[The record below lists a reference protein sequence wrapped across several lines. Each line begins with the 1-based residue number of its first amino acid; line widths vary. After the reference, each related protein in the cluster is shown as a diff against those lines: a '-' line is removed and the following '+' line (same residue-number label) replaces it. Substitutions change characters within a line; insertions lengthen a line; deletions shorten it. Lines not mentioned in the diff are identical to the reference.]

1 MGRKFLTKNST
12 QLIAFICFLAISLS
26 FLVSCSGSPER
37 KMERETVSYTINKT
51 DYETAHSSTVEPSQT
66 VPAPLPIQLPL
77 PIDQVGDLTIH
88 CLDVGQGQATLL
100 KQGDY
105 EILIDGGGQDRSSF
119 VVSYLKELGV
129 ETIDLMIATH
139 FDDDHIAGLI
149 GVMNV
154 FPVEQILYGSSPK
167 DTRACHSFIQTSKDK
182 NIPALTPVIGD
193 RFVIGSMVL
202 NIVGPLKYH
211 NEDNNDDSI
220 ISKINFSN
228 TSILIGG
235 DTSLDVEQDLV
246 YQDLKADLMLANHHG
261 SKDSNSKSWLER
273 ISPQFVVISCGANNT
288 YGFPSQET
296 LSRIKMIK
304 AEIFRTDELG
314 TILFRSD
321 GKTITPLTKNIS
333 EISETRYPENT
344 VKEVDTGTSKTARGQ
359 SGLAGAVTREI
370 SRPEETI
377 PTTDLSE
384 EITEKVNPET
394 SSFVL
399 NVRSKK
405 FHKPGCSA
413 VAKMKAKNRLD
424 TIDTRDNIINQGY
437 QPCKICNP

>member
-12 QLIAFICFLAISLS
+12 HLIVFICFLAISLS
-26 FLVSCSGSPER
+26 FLVSCSGSPDR

-51 DYETAHSSTVEPSQT
+51 DYKIAHSSTVEPSQT
-66 VPAPLPIQLPL
+66 VPVPLPIQLPL

-88 CLDVGQGQATLL
+88 FLDVGQGQAILL

-105 EILIDGGGQDRSSF
+105 EILVDGGGQGRSSF

-129 ETIDLMIATH
+129 ETIDLMVATH

-154 FPVEQILYGSSPK
+154 FPVEQILCGSSPK
-167 DTRACHSFIQTSKDK
+167 DTRVCHSFIQTIKGK
-182 NIPALTPVIGD
+182 NIPALTPGIGD
-193 RFVIGSMVL
+193 RFVVGSMVL

-220 ISKINFSN
+220 ISKINFFN
-228 TSILIGG
+228 ISILIGG
-235 DTSLDVEQDLV
+235 DTSSDVEQDLV
-246 YQDLKADLMLANHHG
+246 YQNLKADLMLANHHG
-261 SKDSNSKSWLER
+261 SKDSNSKSWLKH
-273 ISPQFVVISCGANNT
+273 ISPQFVVISCGVNNT

-296 LSRIKMIK
+296 LTRINNIK

-314 TILFRSD
+314 TILFQSD
-321 GKTITPLTKNIS
+321 GETITPLTKAIPEITETSGSEKASAGDDKEANI
-333 EISETRYPENT
+333 I
-344 VKEVDTGTSKTARGQ
+344 TGQPIGH
-359 SGLAGAVTREI
+359 
-370 SRPEETI
+370 EETASI
-377 PTTDLSE
+377 VNEATE

-394 SSFVL
+394 SNFVL
-399 NVRSKK
+399 NMKSKK

-424 TIDTRDNIINQGY
+424 TTDTRDNIISRGY
-437 QPCKICNP
+437 QPCKICKP